1 MHRAVQ
7 SGNRKF
13 IIDAPGKMH
22 IIMFETEGGI
32 LGDLEKG
39 ETIPS
44 RAERR

>member
-7 SGNRKF
+7 SDNRKF
-13 IIDAPGKMH
+13 IIDSPGKMH

-44 RAERR
+44 SAERR